1 RIEQA
6 KKELQEVMDS
16 KNNAKIKEKMEA
28 LSQALYTL
36 TTKVYQQAGSQAGGQ
51 AGTGA
56 GPAGG
61 TQQQEGNVYDADYK
75 VVDDDK
81 KE

>member
-1 RIEQA
+1 
-6 KKELQEVMDS
+6 
-16 KNNAKIKEKMEA
+16 IKEKMEA

-36 TTKVYQQAGSQAGGQ
+36 TTKVYQQAGGQAGGQ
-51 AGTGA
+51 GQGQGDT

-61 TQQQEGNVYDADYK
+61 AGQDGNVYDADYK
-75 VVDDDK
+75 VVDEDK